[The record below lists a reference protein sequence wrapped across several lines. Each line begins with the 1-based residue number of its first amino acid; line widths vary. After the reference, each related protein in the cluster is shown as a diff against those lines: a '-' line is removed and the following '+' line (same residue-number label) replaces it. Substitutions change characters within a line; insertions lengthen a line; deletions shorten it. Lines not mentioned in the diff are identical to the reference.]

1 MSLSELL
8 WDITQE
14 QRIAELEKEVV
25 ELKEQ
30 MAVCAKWIVFLSSKN
45 FSCPEG
51 KHDINKGVP

>member
-14 QRIAELEKEVV
+14 QRITDLEKEVE

-30 MAVCAKWIVFLSSKN
+30 MAVCAKWIVFLSNKN

-51 KHDINKGVP
+51 KHDDQ

>member
-1 MSLSELL
+1 MSLSEIL

-14 QRIAELEKEVV
+14 QRITDLEKEVE

-30 MAVCAKWIVFLSSKN
+30 MAVCAKWIVFLSNKN

-51 KHDINKGVP
+51 IHDINKDVP